1 MASKPLPSPEDI
13 RQLMSY
19 DPETG
24 KLFWKER
31 GAEWFTANRRHTA
44 DIQAGSWNK
53 KYAGKEAFTPIN
65 SAGYHTGTVLGKMLM
80 AHRIAWAIVH
90 GRWPEHFLDHI
101 NRVRTDNR
109 LANLREATNA
119 ENLRNRSVARNNE
132 SGTKGVRMDKRSKRW
147 QARIKIGGTSISLG
161 AFASRDEAAAAYTA
175 AAKKY
180 HGEFAWRG

>member
-1 MASKPLPSPEDI
+1 
-13 RQLMSY
+13 
-19 DPETG
+19 
-24 KLFWKER
+24 
-31 GAEWFTANRRHTA
+31 
-44 DIQAGSWNK
+44 
-53 KYAGKEAFTPIN
+53 
-65 SAGYHTGTVLGKMLM
+65 M

-119 ENLRNRSVARNNE
+119 ENLRNRSVVRNNE